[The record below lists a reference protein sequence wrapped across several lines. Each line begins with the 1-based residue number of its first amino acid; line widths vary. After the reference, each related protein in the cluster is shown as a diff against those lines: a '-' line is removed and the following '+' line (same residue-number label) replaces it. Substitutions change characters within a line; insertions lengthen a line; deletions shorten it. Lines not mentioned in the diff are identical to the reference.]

1 MSGLRPPRPPE
12 NGAGNGLVK
21 RLDSFGH
28 NCACVMRGT
37 MEVERRLQEILS
49 IDPLSPIDIP
59 SGELSENPAFFIPL
73 HINYIKQDAEALN
86 LHSRH
91 FHRAPITSGLHR
103 KADIFGVCR
112 HVSKVPLSDIRPVQ
126 GRVSHDQTEMR
137 STVPTR
143 KSNGTVKH

>member
-1 MSGLRPPRPPE
+1 
-12 NGAGNGLVK
+12 
-21 RLDSFGH
+21 
-28 NCACVMRGT
+28 

-126 GRVSHDQTEMR
+126 GPSVTR
-137 STVPTR
+137 SNRNEIDGANEEIEWHGQALETFTQ
-143 KSNGTVKH
+143 

>member
-1 MSGLRPPRPPE
+1 
-12 NGAGNGLVK
+12 
-21 RLDSFGH
+21 
-28 NCACVMRGT
+28 MRGT

-126 GRVSHDQTEMR
+126 GPSVTR
-137 STVPTR
+137 SNRNEIDGANEEIEWHGQALETFTQ
-143 KSNGTVKH
+143 